1 MRKMILLIICLAMAG
16 CASKEA
22 YHAHGE
28 YMQAA
33 MQERPMFRMTT
44 HPGQAVT
51 LTGIATLELYY
62 PGHEPRPFQDTTAQA
77 WAPVVGGIFTTAIP
91 VLGMWGQAYTLSKRM
106 VQMAPFMGE
115 GNTQINMSG
124 VGSEQDLRMLSPD
137 NTHTPTVVQPTV
149 VQQPAP
155 VVVDPVI
162 VQPSPASEPVFGPV
176 VP

>member
-1 MRKMILLIICLAMAG
+1 MKRLLVSLAIVALLTAG

-22 YHAHGE
+22 YQAHGQ

-33 MQERPMFRMTT
+33 MADKPMFRMTT
-44 HPGQAVT
+44 HPGQVVT

-77 WAPVVGGIFTTAIP
+77 WAPVVGGIFSTAIP
-91 VLGMWGQAYTLSKRM
+91 VLGMWGTTYSLSKRM

-137 NTHTPTVVQPTV
+137 STTPQQVVN
-149 VQQPAP
+149 
-155 VVVDPVI
+155 PVI
-162 VQPSPASEPVFGPV
+162 VGGQE
-176 VP
+176 